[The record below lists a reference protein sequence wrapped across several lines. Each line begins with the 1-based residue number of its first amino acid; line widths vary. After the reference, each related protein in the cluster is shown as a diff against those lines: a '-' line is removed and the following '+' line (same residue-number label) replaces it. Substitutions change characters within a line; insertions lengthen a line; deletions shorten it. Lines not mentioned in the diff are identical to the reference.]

1 MKFSKELYVGQ
12 IHRQSKELTDTVQNS
27 GCNQHGPYNRN
38 SNNISKPSQTGEVLM
53 SSGSI
58 HRTLLMY
65 ALPVLIMQLL
75 QQLYNIADCAVI
87 GRLCDGFGLAAVG
100 VSGLILAVHINFF
113 IGFSVGVTSAVSH
126 LFGAQNFEKLREMIS
141 TSIWLAAGA
150 GLFLTLI
157 GEQLGRNYLMWLSC
171 PPEAFSDA
179 LLYLRICLWGL
190 IPQLVYNVANGVF
203 RALGNTRTPLY
214 WLAASAVLNIILN
227 LLIVGIFDYGLAGAA
242 WTTLVSQWALGF
254 GMLWRLTRI
263 DERFSFG
270 VSAAFLP
277 LQELFSLLRL
287 GIPSGMQAAFMS
299 LSSLLIQI
307 NIDSFGPAA
316 MAGMV
321 LFAKIEGF
329 LYYPAFAYGMA
340 LTGFIGQNFG
350 AGRLDRVEEAMRISR
365 RTTIYSTLVICAVL
379 LLMAK
384 PILGFF
390 TEDAATLS
398 NALAAIY
405 WIFPVYFLYSLNQV
419 YIGGLKGL
427 GETAVPML
435 SALIAYAIFRVV
447 WCESLLPYWH
457 DMAVIYSAYDVSF
470 AISLMILIPAYRH
483 VFKHSDHPKSAHSA
497 LTT

>member
-1 MKFSKELYVGQ
+1 MKFSKELYVEQ
-12 IHRQSKELTDTVQNS
+12 AHKLSKKLFSKEKSEHDASDEITSEASDAA
-27 GCNQHGPYNRN
+27 GIP
-38 SNNISKPSQTGEVLM
+38 SKTGEVLM

-87 GRLCDGFGLAAVG
+87 GRLCSGFGLAAVG

-113 IGFSVGVTSAVSH
+113 IGFAVGVTSAVSQ
-126 LFGAQNFEKLREMIS
+126 LFGAQNFEKLRAMIA
-141 TSIWLAAGA
+141 TSIWLAAAA
-150 GLFLTLI
+150 GLLLTII
-157 GEQLGRNYLMWLSC
+157 GEQLGSNYLTWLSC

-190 IPQLVYNVANGVF
+190 VPQLVYNVANGVF

-214 WLAASAVLNIILN
+214 WLAASAVLNIFLN
-227 LLIVGIFDYGLAGAA
+227 LIVVGIFDFGLEGAA

-254 GMLWRLTRI
+254 GMIWRLTRI
-263 DERFSFG
+263 DERFRLEITSPL
-270 VSAAFLP
+270 LP
-277 LQELFSLLRL
+277 FHELLSLLRL

-307 NIDSFGPAA
+307 SIDSFGPAA

-321 LFAKIEGF
+321 IYAKIEGF

-350 AGRLDRVEEAMRISR
+350 AGRLDRVEEAMRVSR
-365 RTTIYSTLVICAVL
+365 RTAIYGTLVVCAA
-379 LLMAK
+379 LMLVAK
-384 PILGFF
+384 PLLGFF

-398 NALAAIY
+398 NGLAAVY
-405 WIFPVYFLYSLNQV
+405 WTFPVYFLYSLNQV

-435 SALIAYAIFRVV
+435 SALAAYALFRVV

-457 DMAVIYSAYDVSF
+457 DMAVIYNAYNVSF
-470 AISLMILIPAYRH
+470 VISLMILIPAYRR
-483 VFKHSDHPKSAHSA
+483 VFKHSEHLKSAGAA